1 MSETEKNLSILGHF
15 SEMRKRLIRSVVV
28 LVIMI
33 IVAFVFWERLVEIL
47 LIPAP
52 EGVTL
57 QAIKM
62 TEMFGTTM
70 RISLVTGAILAMPY
84 LTYELLMFV
93 SPALTRSEKRY
104 VYIILP
110 WIALMFIGGV
120 VFAYFIMI
128 PNITN
133 FLLSWGADLV
143 TPQPMFSDYINIVT
157 RMLLVSGLVFE
168 LPVLI
173 TFLARFGII
182 KPQWLASKWRGA
194 VIISFILAAIITPTP
209 DPINQSIVAGVL
221 IFLYGLSLL
230 LSKLVY
236 REKHLEEEIEAPPS
250 E

>member
-1 MSETEKNLSILGHF
+1 MSDSEKNLSILGHF

-28 LVIMI
+28 LIITI

-47 LIPAP
+47 LYPAP
-52 EGVTL
+52 EGITL
-57 QAIKM
+57 QAVKM

-70 RISLVTGAILAMPY
+70 RISLVAGIILAMPY

-93 SPALTRSEKRY
+93 SPALTRSEKKY
-104 VYIILP
+104 VYIVLP

-128 PNITN
+128 PNITG

-173 TFLARFGII
+173 TFLARIGII
-182 KPQWLASKWRGA
+182 KPRWLASKWRGA

-221 IFLYGLSLL
+221 IFLYGLSLF

-236 REKHLEEEIEAPPS
+236 RNRNTDEEIEIPS
-250 E
+250 SE

>member
-1 MSETEKNLSILGHF
+1 MSSSEKNLSILGHF
-15 SEMRKRLIRSVVV
+15 GEMRKRLIRSIVV
-28 LVIMI
+28 LIIMI

-47 LIPAP
+47 MHPAP
-52 EGVTL
+52 EGITL
-57 QAIKM
+57 QAVRM

-70 RISLVTGAILAMPY
+70 RISLVAGVILAMPY

-93 SPALTRSEKRY
+93 SPALTRSERKY

-157 RMLLVSGLVFE
+157 RMLLVSGVVFE

-173 TFLARFGII
+173 TFLARVGII
-182 KPQWLASKWRGA
+182 TPQWLASKWRGA

-230 LSKLVY
+230 LTKLVY
-236 REKHLEEEIEAPPS
+236 RKKQTDEEIES
-250 E
+250 SLTE

>member
-1 MSETEKNLSILGHF
+1 MSDSDNNLSILGHF

-33 IVAFVFWERLVEIL
+33 IVAFVFWERLIEIL
-47 LIPAP
+47 LYPAP
-52 EGVTL
+52 EGITL

-70 RISLVTGAILAMPY
+70 RISLVAGAILAMPY

-93 SPALTRSEKRY
+93 SPALTRSERKY
-104 VYIILP
+104 VYIALP

-128 PNITN
+128 PSITN

-143 TPQPMFSDYINIVT
+143 TPQPMFSDYVNIVT

-173 TFLARFGII
+173 TFLARIGIV

-194 VIISFILAAIITPTP
+194 IIISFILAAIITPTP

-230 LSKLVY
+230 LAKLVY
-236 REKHLEEEIEAPPS
+236 RKKKTEEEIETPPFD
-250 E
+250 

>member
-1 MSETEKNLSILGHF
+1 MSDTEKNLSILGHF

-33 IVAFVFWERLVEIL
+33 IVAFVFWERLVDIL
-47 LIPAP
+47 LYPAP
-52 EGVTL
+52 EGITL
-57 QAIKM
+57 QTVKM

-70 RISLVTGAILAMPY
+70 RISLVAGLILAMPY

-93 SPALTRSEKRY
+93 SPALTRSEKKY

-110 WIALMFIGGV
+110 WIALMFVAGV

-143 TPQPMFSDYINIVT
+143 TPQPMFSDYVNIVT

-168 LPVLI
+168 LPILI
-173 TFLARFGII
+173 TFLARIGIV

-221 IFLYGLSLL
+221 IFLYALSLL

-236 REKHLEEEIEAPPS
+236 REKKTDEEIETFPS
-250 E
+250 G

>member
-1 MSETEKNLSILGHF
+1 MSNGEKNLSVLGHF

-28 LVIMI
+28 IVIMI

-47 LIPAP
+47 MVPAP
-52 EGVTL
+52 DDVTL
-57 QAIKM
+57 QAVKM

-70 RISLVTGAILAMPY
+70 RISLVAGVILAMPY

-93 SPALTRSEKRY
+93 SPALTRSERKY
-104 VYIILP
+104 VYVVLP
-110 WIALMFIGGV
+110 WIAMMFIGGV

-173 TFLARFGII
+173 TFLARIGIVT
-182 KPQWLASKWRGA
+182 PQWLASKWRGA
-194 VIISFILAAIITPTP
+194 IIISFILAAIITPTP

-221 IFLYGLSLL
+221 IFLYGLSLFL
-230 LSKLVY
+230 TKLVY
-236 REKHLEEEIEAPPS
+236 RKKKTDEEIETPTS
-250 E
+250 D

>member
-1 MSETEKNLSILGHF
+1 MSDSEKNLSILGHF
-15 SEMRKRLIRSVVV
+15 SEMRKRLIRSVIV

-33 IVAFVFWERLVEIL
+33 IVAFVFWEQLVEIL
-47 LIPAP
+47 LYPAP
-52 EGVTL
+52 EGITL
-57 QAIKM
+57 QTVKM

-70 RISLVTGAILAMPY
+70 RICLVAGVILAMPY

-93 SPALTRSEKRY
+93 SPALTRGEKKY
-104 VYIILP
+104 VYIALP

-128 PNITN
+128 PSITH

-143 TPQPMFSDYINIVT
+143 SPQPMFSDYVNIVT

-173 TFLARFGII
+173 TFLARIGIV

-194 VIISFILAAIITPTP
+194 IIISFILAAIITPTP

-236 REKHLEEEIEAPPS
+236 KKKKTDEEIETSLS

>member
-1 MSETEKNLSILGHF
+1 MSDSEKNLSILGHF

-28 LVIMI
+28 LIIMI

-47 LIPAP
+47 LYPAP
-52 EGVTL
+52 EGITL

-70 RISLVTGAILAMPY
+70 RISLVAGAILAMPY

-93 SPALTRSEKRY
+93 SPALTRSERKY
-104 VYIILP
+104 VYIVLP

-143 TPQPMFSDYINIVT
+143 TPQPMFSDYVNIVT

-173 TFLARFGII
+173 TFLARIGII

-194 VIISFILAAIITPTP
+194 IIISFILAAIITPTP

-230 LSKLVY
+230 LAKLVY
-236 REKHLEEEIEAPPS
+236 RKKEADEEMETFPS

>member
-28 LVIMI
+28 LIIMI
-33 IVAFVFWERLVEIL
+33 IVAFVFWEQLVEIL
-47 LIPAP
+47 LYPAP
-52 EGVTL
+52 EGITL
-57 QAIKM
+57 QAVKM

-70 RISLVTGAILAMPY
+70 RICLVAGVILAMPY

-93 SPALTRSEKRY
+93 SPALTRSEKKY
-104 VYIILP
+104 VYIALP

-128 PNITN
+128 PSITN
-133 FLLSWGADLV
+133 FLLGWGADLV
-143 TPQPMFSDYINIVT
+143 TPQPMFSDYVNIVT

-168 LPVLI
+168 LPVLT
-173 TFLARFGII
+173 TFLARVGII

-194 VIISFILAAIITPTP
+194 IIISFILAAIITPTP

-236 REKHLEEEIEAPPS
+236 RKKKIEEEIDPS
-250 E
+250 LSE

>member
-1 MSETEKNLSILGHF
+1 MSDSEKNLSILGHF

-47 LIPAP
+47 LYPAP
-52 EGVTL
+52 EGITL
-57 QAIKM
+57 QAVKM

-70 RISLVTGAILAMPY
+70 RISLVAGIILAMPY
-84 LTYELLMFV
+84 ITYELLMFV
-93 SPALTRSEKRY
+93 SPALTRSEKKY
-104 VYIILP
+104 VYIVLP
-110 WIALMFIGGV
+110 WIAMMFIGGV

-128 PNITN
+128 PSITT
-133 FLLSWGADLV
+133 FLLSWGANLV

-173 TFLARFGII
+173 TFLARIGIVR
-182 KPQWLASKWRGA
+182 PQWLASKWRGA
-194 VIISFILAAIITPTP
+194 IIISFILAAIITPTP

-230 LSKLVY
+230 LTKLVY
-236 REKHLEEEIEAPPS
+236 RKKNTDEEIEISSS

>member
-1 MSETEKNLSILGHF
+1 MSDSENNLSILGHF
-15 SEMRKRLIRSVVV
+15 SEMRKRLIRSVIV

-47 LIPAP
+47 LYPAP
-52 EGVTL
+52 EGITL

-62 TEMFGTTM
+62 TEMFSTTM
-70 RISLVTGAILAMPY
+70 RISLIAGVILAMPY

-93 SPALTRSEKRY
+93 SPALTRSEKKY
-104 VYIILP
+104 VYIALP

-143 TPQPMFSDYINIVT
+143 TPQPMFSDYVNIVT

-173 TFLARFGII
+173 TFLARIGIV
-182 KPQWLASKWRGA
+182 KPKWLASKWRGA
-194 VIISFILAAIITPTP
+194 IIISFILAAIITPTP

-221 IFLYGLSLL
+221 IFLYGLSLI

-236 REKHLEEEIEAPPS
+236 REKKIDEEIEASPS